1 MAEEKSYDKLIRDRI
16 PELIESSGKECTVRE
31 LEGDE
36 YSQKLKK
43 KLLEEVKEYL
53 ESGNF
58 EEIVDIFEV
67 LRYLVEAHDRSI
79 EELEQLR
86 QQKKE
91 KRGGFEKGL
100 LLQEVRG

>member
-1 MAEEKSYDKLIRDRI
+1 MTAAENYDKLIRDRI

-36 YSQKLKK
+36 YSQKLKQ

-53 ESGNF
+53 ESGKF

-67 LRYLVEAHDRSI
+67 LRYLVKAHDKTI
-79 EELEQLR
+79 EELEELR
-86 QQKKE
+86 QDKKE